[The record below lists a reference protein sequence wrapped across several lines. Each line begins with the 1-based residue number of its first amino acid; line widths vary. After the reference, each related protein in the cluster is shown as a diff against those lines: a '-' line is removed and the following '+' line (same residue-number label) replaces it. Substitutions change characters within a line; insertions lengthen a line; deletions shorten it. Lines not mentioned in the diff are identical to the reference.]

1 MKNGIFIFS
10 IDKYQLAENYQI
22 IGKLKL
28 VLDKPIENFLI
39 LLNKM
44 DISTNIEE
52 DIQSLK
58 GIILQEFPKGGFNI
72 TRNTIIQCSAFQ
84 LQNELNMDKKF
95 SNILYY
101 HYINFIMN
109 SKKYKDFIESF
120 KEFIKNFLK
129 KDIESIDRE
138 TFENN
143 IKSIED
149 DEEIKSIKEII
160 KKINENHDVY

>member
-1 MKNGIFIFS
+1 
-10 IDKYQLAENYQI
+10 
-22 IGKLKL
+22 
-28 VLDKPIENFLI
+28 
-39 LLNKM
+39 
-44 DISTNIEE
+44 
-52 DIQSLK
+52 
-58 GIILQEFPKGGFNI
+58 
-72 TRNTIIQCSAFQ
+72 
-84 LQNELNMDKKF
+84 
-95 SNILYY
+95 
-101 HYINFIMN
+101 MN

>member
-95 SNILYY
+95 
-101 HYINFIMN
+101 
-109 SKKYKDFIESF
+109 
-120 KEFIKNFLK
+120 
-129 KDIESIDRE
+129 
-138 TFENN
+138 
-143 IKSIED
+143 
-149 DEEIKSIKEII
+149 
-160 KKINENHDVY
+160 